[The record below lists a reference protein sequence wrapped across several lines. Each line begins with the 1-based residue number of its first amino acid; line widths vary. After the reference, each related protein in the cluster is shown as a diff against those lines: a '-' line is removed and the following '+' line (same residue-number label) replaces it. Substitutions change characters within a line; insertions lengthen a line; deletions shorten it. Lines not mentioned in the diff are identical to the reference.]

1 MDFKA
6 MKKMKITIGHQ
17 AIECEA
23 SAEVSLDTQDVS
35 NGLRSFTVGPES
47 FVGIA
52 KESEKYAEKM
62 KSDFINEIAAVMEKY
77 FDLQPGVYQIEFE
90 IK

>member
-1 MDFKA
+1 
-6 MKKMKITIGHQ
+6 MKKMTITIGDKK
-17 AIECEA
+17 IECEA
-23 SAEVSLDTQDVS
+23 PGEISLDTQDVS

-47 FVGIA
+47 FVDIA
-52 KESEKYAEKM
+52 KESEKFAEKV

-77 FDLQPGVYQIEFE
+77 FDLQPGIYEIEFE